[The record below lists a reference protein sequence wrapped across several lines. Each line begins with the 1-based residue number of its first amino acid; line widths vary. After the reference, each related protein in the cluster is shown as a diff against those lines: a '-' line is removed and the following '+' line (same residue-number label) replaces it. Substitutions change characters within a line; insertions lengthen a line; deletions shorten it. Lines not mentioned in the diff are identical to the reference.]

1 MLAATWR
8 YLGARRTIPVIGSGA
23 SSRGTARTS
32 LLSPLVSQRADPIL
46 PLSFTSAFAPRQ
58 FQIGLKNSY

>member
-1 MLAATWR
+1 
-8 YLGARRTIPVIGSGA
+8 
-23 SSRGTARTS
+23 
-32 LLSPLVSQRADPIL
+32 VSQRADPIL